1 VWRRAT
7 LGDSLSGGVWRQWY
21 YDWNATKG
29 EHKIAVRCIDA
40 DGQVQTGEITPN
52 PIAGHT
58 GWEYRS
64 ITIV

>member
-1 VWRRAT
+1 
-7 LGDSLSGGVWRQWY
+7 VWRQWY
-21 YDWNATKG
+21 YDWNAKKG
-29 EHKIAVRCIDA
+29 EHEIAVRCIDA